1 MGEYIT
7 IGDGLVITLFSMVI
21 VFITL
26 LAISYL
32 IDLLTILVNRRE
44 KKKAVPETEV
54 KVDKEKIV
62 KESKESSVEENID
75 DEELV
80 AVISA
85 AIAASLGVAVP
96 QINIRSIKRTQS
108 VNNVWSEMG
117 KAEQISGKL

>member
-44 KKKAVPETEV
+44 KKKVVPETEV

>member
-32 IDLLTILVNRRE
+32 IDLLTILVNKGEE
-44 KKKAVPETEV
+44 KKSLNKTEAKTV
-54 KVDKEKIV
+54 KEEIV